1 MSAPLLITTDAVL
14 LDEVQRLAAAAGVTP
29 EVCTSDHHALTRW
42 ADAPLVLVGADVAAD
57 LAALRPA
64 RRDATHLLVH
74 GSMGDDIFS
83 VALALGAESV
93 AELPR
98 SESWLV
104 EVLTD
109 AGDRA
114 PRRGLTIGVVGGSGG
129 AGATTFACALGQV
142 GAGQMSASQ
151 VGAGQVA
158 GGQVAGGQGGNGV
171 RGKARTSALVIDLDP
186 LGPGLDRVLG
196 VELQDGIRW
205 DALLE
210 TTGRLSARSLHDAV
224 PRREGLG
231 ILTWSPG
238 PAGTLQAFAVREAL
252 SAAQRGH
259 DLVVVDLPR
268 TVDALFSEVV
278 ARCDLLVV
286 VTRPTV
292 AGVASTARLR
302 ARLNRAGPTRL
313 MVRGHGVPVREVEQ
327 ATGLPAAWTM
337 GEQRGLAEAIDLGLG
352 PVRSRRGPLARAA
365 AEALAELSAGP
376 RRGVA
381 A

>member
-1 MSAPLLITTDAVL
+1 MSAPLVITADAVL

-42 ADAPLVLVGADVAAD
+42 ADAPLVLVGADVAAAF
-57 LAALRPA
+57 AALRPA
-64 RRDATHLLVH
+64 RRDATHLLVR

-114 PRRGLTIGVVGGSGG
+114 PRRGLTVGVVGGSGG

-142 GAGQMSASQ
+142 GAGQL
-151 VGAGQVA
+151 GAGQLGA
-158 GGQVAGGQGGNGV
+158 AQGGV
-171 RGKARTSALVIDLDP
+171 AARSKGRSSALVIDLDP

-196 VELQDGIRW
+196 VELHDGIRW

-268 TVDALFSEVV
+268 TVDALFTEVV

-327 ATGLPAAWTM
+327 ATGLRAAWTM

-365 AEALAELSAGP
+365 AEALAELAAGP

>member
-1 MSAPLLITTDAVL
+1 MSSPLVITADAVL

-42 ADAPLVLVGADVAAD
+42 ADAPLVLVGADVAAA

-74 GSMGDDIFS
+74 GPVGDDIFS

-114 PRRGLTIGVVGGSGG
+114 PRRGLTVGVVGGSGG
-129 AGATTFACALGQV
+129 AGATTFACALGQI
-142 GAGQMSASQ
+142 GAGRN
-151 VGAGQVA
+151 GAG
-158 GGQVAGGQGGNGV
+158 
-171 RGKARTSALVIDLDP
+171 RSSALVVDLDP

-196 VELQDGIRW
+196 VELHDGIRW

-224 PRREGLG
+224 PRRDGLG
-231 ILTWSPG
+231 ILTWASG

-268 TVDALFSEVV
+268 TVDALFAEVV

-292 AGVASTARLR
+292 AGRRRDGAVASAAEPGPGRRGCWCAATASRS
-302 ARLNRAGPTRL
+302 
-313 MVRGHGVPVREVEQ
+313 
-327 ATGLPAAWTM
+327 
-337 GEQRGLAEAIDLGLG
+337 
-352 PVRSRRGPLARAA
+352 VRSSRPRACPGPGRWGSSVAWPRRSTSVSGRCARAA
-365 AEALAELSAGP
+365 ARSPERPP
-376 RRGVA
+376 RRSPSWRSRPPDPGA
-381 A
+381 ERPRERPARGRRRCRPGPAEPGAG